1 MKLKVA
7 KPTKPTS
14 IKSINRSWYLIDV
27 KGQVLGRAATHIA
40 TKLIGKSKP
49 MFVRNLDCGDYV
61 VVINAEAVVVTG
73 KKSDDKQYTSYS
85 GYPGG
90 IRKESLTHLQERRP
104 VEVVRRA
111 VAGMLPKNKLRAPLL
126 KRLYIYAGND
136 HPYKAQL
143 GVN

>member
-14 IKSINRSWYLIDV
+14 IKSISRSWHLVDV
-27 KGQVLGRAATHIA
+27 KGQVLGRAATQIA
-40 TKLIGKSKP
+40 TKLTGKSKP
-49 MFVRNLDCGDYV
+49 VFVRNLDCGDYV
-61 VVINAEAVVVTG
+61 VVVNAKAIVVTG
-73 KKSDDKQYTSYS
+73 KKLDDKEYTSYS

-111 VAGMLPKNKLRAPLL
+111 VSGMLPKNKLRAPLL
-126 KRLYIYAGND
+126 KRLYIYAGSD

-143 GVN
+143 GAN